1 MNASL
6 ERDSQIFGEQPD
18 TVKLSPEIDELSKKF
33 GIRVER
39 LTQRVLSP
47 TERAI
52 IDKNLLALEL
62 NTMRAEGE
70 HRKRI
75 HNILEG
81 YHNPEKYMQQE
92 KLAA

>member
-6 ERDSQIFGEQPD
+6 ERDSQIFWEQPD

-33 GIRVER
+33 WIRVER

-62 NTMRAEGE
+62 NTMRAEWE

-75 HNILEG
+75 HNILEW